1 MKSELKNDLP
11 EKFFATQAELRGWL
25 ESNHAVSEGIW
36 LKMFKK
42 GSGIASVIYPEA
54 LDEALC
60 FGWIDGQR
68 KAGDASF
75 FLQRFTP
82 RRPISTWSK
91 VNIGHVGRLEKAGKI
106 MPSGWKAIEL
116 AKADGRWD
124 NAYDSQSNMKIPD
137 QFLEELTKDPKR
149 LAFFESLNKANR
161 YAILW
166 RIQSAK
172 NPQIREKRMKIL
184 LEMLDREETIHPQRD
199 QK

>member
-1 MKSELKNDLP
+1 MKSEEMNDLP
-11 EKFFATQAELRGWL
+11 VKFFTTQAELREWL
-25 ESNHAVSEGIW
+25 ESNHALSVGIW

-68 KAGDASF
+68 RAGDASY

-82 RRPISTWSK
+82 RRTLSTWSK

-106 MPSGWKAIEL
+106 MSSGWKAIEQ
-116 AKADGRWD
+116 ARADGRWD

-137 QFLEELTKDPKR
+137 LLLGELTKEPKR
-149 LAFFESLNKANR
+149 LAFYESLNKANK

-172 NPQIREKRMKIL
+172 NPQIRERRMNNI
-184 LEMLDREETIHPQRD
+184 LEMLDREETIHPQRN
-199 QK
+199 KM